1 MASFLLKV
9 VSVLL
14 VGNFFVD
21 APTIPPL
28 DIMMKILFGF
38 KTYTGIAHV
47 WPLLLPEPTDQV
59 LPQFEDWAS
68 PALGCILYGLS
79 YMALYYYWDYK
90 DNIGCSFPSVI
101 QGGQS
106 IEMLPEKSVEAG
118 QGFSVDLHVMELRSQ
133 CSGIHD
139 SLMRGSFGTDMS

>member
-21 APTIPPL
+21 APTIPSL

-59 LPQFEDWAS
+59 LPLFEDWAY
-68 PALGCILYGLS
+68 PALGCILYGLI

-90 DNIGCSFPSVI
+90 DRTTC
-101 QGGQS
+101 QS
-106 IEMLPEKSVEAG
+106 TEMPPETSVEAG